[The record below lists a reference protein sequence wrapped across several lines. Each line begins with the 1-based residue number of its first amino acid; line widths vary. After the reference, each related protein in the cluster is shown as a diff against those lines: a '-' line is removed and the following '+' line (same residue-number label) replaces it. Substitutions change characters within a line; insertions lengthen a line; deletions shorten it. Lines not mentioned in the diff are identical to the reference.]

1 MNKRPFPKGKRE
13 RRALTIAA
21 IILLQALTAM
31 FFVGDVFFDLRAGN
45 DLDVIHSTL
54 ELIAALAL
62 TAGVALLMFELRDL
76 FHRMA
81 EMDVGLQAARGG
93 MADLINAFFDDW
105 QLTPSEREIALFIL
119 KGVDNETIAG
129 MRGTAQST
137 VRAQSARIYAKAK
150 VDSRAQ
156 LLSIF
161 MEELL
166 SSEDTGA
173 V

>member
-21 IILLQALTAM
+21 IILLQSLTAM
-31 FFVGDVFFDLRAGN
+31 FFVGDVFFDLREGYGF
-45 DLDVIHSTL
+45 DVVHSSL
-54 ELIAALAL
+54 ELVATLAL
-62 TAGVALLMFELRDL
+62 VAGVVLLMFELRDL

-93 MADLINAFFDDW
+93 MADVISTFFDDW
-105 QLTPSEREIALFIL
+105 RLTPSEREIALFIL
-119 KGVDNETIAG
+119 KGVDNESIAQ

-137 VRAQSARIYAKAK
+137 VRAQCARIYAKAN

-156 LLSIF
+156 LLSVF

-166 SSEDTGA
+166 AGENKEAG
-173 V
+173 